1 MPLIKPV
8 FIRKLSNRLKYK
20 TNRKGWKVNIF
31 LIAIIYIGLIFIGSK
46 FFEEKIIPSIIA
58 LVESKAHYIATVLID
73 KEIAEYISSNQITY
87 DQLFHMEKNTEGQ
100 ISAIISNTSNIN
112 MMKSQMSLAMQDRLS
127 ALEGSEIKFPLLAFT
142 GNLFIADL
150 GPKIPIRILTT
161 GVISMDFKNNFTSAG
176 VNQTKHEVF
185 IKYNSEISMIF
196 PGRITKAQ
204 VESVIPLTEAV
215 IVGVVPNTY
224 INLDGVPINQLINNN
239 Q

>member
-1 MPLIKPV
+1 
-8 FIRKLSNRLKYK
+8 
-20 TNRKGWKVNIF
+20 
-31 LIAIIYIGLIFIGSK
+31 
-46 FFEEKIIPSIIA
+46 
-58 LVESKAHYIATVLID
+58 
-73 KEIAEYISSNQITY
+73 
-87 DQLFHMEKNTEGQ
+87 
-100 ISAIISNTSNIN
+100 
-112 MMKSQMSLAMQDRLS
+112 
-127 ALEGSEIKFPLLAFT
+127 
-142 GNLFIADL
+142 
-150 GPKIPIRILTT
+150 
-161 GVISMDFKNNFTSAG
+161 MDFKNNFTSAG

>member
-87 DQLFHMEKNTEGQ
+87 DQLFHMEKTPKGRYRRLYQ
-100 ISAIISNTSNIN
+100 I
-112 MMKSQMSLAMQDRLS
+112 Q
-127 ALEGSEIKFPLLAFT
+127 
-142 GNLFIADL
+142 
-150 GPKIPIRILTT
+150 
-161 GVISMDFKNNFTSAG
+161 VI
-176 VNQTKHEVF
+176 
-185 IKYNSEISMIF
+185 
-196 PGRITKAQ
+196 
-204 VESVIPLTEAV
+204 
-215 IVGVVPNTY
+215 
-224 INLDGVPINQLINNN
+224 
-239 Q
+239 